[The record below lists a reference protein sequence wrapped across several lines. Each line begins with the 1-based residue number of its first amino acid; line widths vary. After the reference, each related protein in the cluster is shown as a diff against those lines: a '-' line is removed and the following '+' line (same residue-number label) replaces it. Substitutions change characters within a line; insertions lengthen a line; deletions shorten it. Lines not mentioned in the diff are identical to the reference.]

1 MSSDTN
7 AMDQF
12 HDFLRQRR
20 EASEPVENLKHF
32 EQELHRRFVAA
43 EREALGHELARFDLA
58 DTVSGGAWG
67 APCGDDLTVTLRF
80 TDNCAGVD
88 AGDSAAE
95 KQALLR
101 HGLQRLRAGCRP
113 IYALLASCGD
123 HSSLAVR
130 FTQLL

>member
-1 MSSDTN
+1 MVSSDTN

-67 APCGDDLTVTLRF
+67 APCKQHGS
-80 TDNCAGVD
+80 AGVD